1 MQITAN
7 IFTNPDSTYP
17 VIFKPYKF
25 DISQYGEKTRKK
37 LEFTI
42 TNVTDEK
49 LDIDL
54 IDMPVGMF
62 KLSLPKSVKPGKK
75 VKGKIELF
83 DEFVSEQFEKSITF
97 ELTGKET
104 IRFTVPV
111 KRVIRIPG
119 QKANG
124 QKTELKTTSG

>member
-1 MQITAN
+1 M
-7 IFTNPDSTYP
+7 
-17 VIFKPYKF
+17 IFKPYKF

-49 LDIDL
+49 LNIDL
-54 IDMPVGMF
+54 IDMPAGMF
-62 KLSLPKSVKPGKK
+62 KLSLPNSIKPGKEA
-75 VKGKIELF
+75 KGEIELF
-83 DEFVSEQFEKSITF
+83 DEFVSEEFEKSITF

-104 IRFTVPV
+104 IRFMVPV

-119 QKANG
+119 QKANET
-124 QKTELKTTSG
+124 KTEVKTTAG

>member
-1 MQITAN
+1 M
-7 IFTNPDSTYP
+7 
-17 VIFKPYKF
+17 IFKPYKF

-54 IDMPVGMF
+54 VDMPSGMF
-62 KLSLPKSVKPGKK
+62 KLSLPKSVKPGKTA
-75 VKGKIELF
+75 KGKIELL
-83 DEFVSEQFEKSITF
+83 DEFVSEEFQKSITI

-104 IRFTVPV
+104 NRFTVPV

-119 QKANG
+119 QKANET
-124 QKTELKTTSG
+124 KPAVKTTSG